1 MKTSERVL
9 LELTRLLPRECVEPA
24 ATAHGAPAA
33 PLAAPRT
40 NEEAAEVVRLARA
53 ERWTILPAGNGSKL
67 GWARAPQRVDLV
79 LSSRNLSGVV
89 AYEPADGTL
98 TARAGTS
105 FAELVARTAERHHL
119 APELAAPE
127 RATLGGALGA
137 GANGFDRLRHGPLRH
152 QVLGLLA
159 LHADGSFVK
168 SGGRVVK
175 NVTGYDLHRLWCGS
189 QGTLCFLLEATLRL
203 YPAPTE
209 VAVLRTRCA
218 QRGDALV
225 KSHAL
230 LRTALVPLAVVLRT
244 NANEAR
250 VGNGV
255 GHDVELDVVL
265 SGRAEAVADEIATLQ
280 PLLGASEL
288 LRGAEARRARAQLVA
303 AEHEDGTWAP
313 LVLSCRPSRLP
324 GALERLERAAR
335 ELALAPRLLC
345 HPLLAQADVR
355 FAGAQPAA
363 AQRAALTRALSDAEL
378 TLRWRAPASGT
389 PAPPAAAHALME
401 RLKRSLDP
409 ESVFVH
415 RPFEDAP

>member
-1 MKTSERVL
+1 VNAGERVL
-9 LELTRLLPRECVEPA
+9 RELERLLPRECLEPSSA
-24 ATAHGAPAA
+24 AHGAPAA

-40 NEEAAEVVRLARA
+40 AEEAAEVVRLARA

-67 GWARAPQRVDLV
+67 GWARTPPRVDLV
-79 LSSRNLSGVV
+79 LGSRNLTGVV

-119 APELAAPE
+119 SPELAAP
-127 RATLGGALGA
+127 ATLGGALGA
-137 GANGFDRLRHGPLRH
+137 GASGFDRLRHGPLRH

-203 YPAPTE
+203 YPAPAE

-218 QRGDALV
+218 QRGDALA

-230 LRTALVPLAVVLRT
+230 LRTALAPLAVVLRT
-244 NANEAR
+244 SASEA
-250 VGNGV
+250 GV
-255 GHDVELDVVL
+255 ENDVELEVVL
-265 SGRAEAVADEIATLQ
+265 AGRAEAVASELGALQ

-303 AEHEDGTWAP
+303 AEHEGGAWAP
-313 LVLSCRPSRLP
+313 LVLSCRPSRLA

-335 ELALAPRLLC
+335 ELELAPRLLC

-355 FAGAQPAA
+355 FAGAEVGPAA
-363 AQRAALTRALSDAEL
+363 RAALTRALADAEL

-389 PAPPAAAHALME
+389 PAPPPAAHALME

-409 ESVFVH
+409 EGVFVH